1 MSSVIVYVNTSPFSA
16 VLFVVMLSTV
26 NAFVP
31 VTVAF
36 VGVTVHVFATT
47 HGVVGSVGSVGT
59 TGVLPSVVIT
69 FTTLL
74 PNALYSVASDV
85 TCNLYVTVT
94 TVPFA
99 TLSSL

>member
-1 MSSVIVYVNTSPFSA
+1 
-16 VLFVVMLSTV
+16 MLSAV

-31 VTVAF
+31 ATIPF

-59 TGVLPSVVIT
+59 TGVLPSAVTT

-85 TCNLYVTVT
+85 ICNLYVNVT

-99 TLSSL
+99 TLSSV